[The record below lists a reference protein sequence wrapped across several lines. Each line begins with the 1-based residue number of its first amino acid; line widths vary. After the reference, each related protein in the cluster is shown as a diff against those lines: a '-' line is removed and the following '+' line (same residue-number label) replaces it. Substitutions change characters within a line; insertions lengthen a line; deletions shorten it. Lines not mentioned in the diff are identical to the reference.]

1 MRWSPARKPA
11 TGLTCSFRPDAP
23 VLMLRLLGRRP
34 EGAVTN
40 QPRAT
45 PWDHV
50 QQPGPSTESA
60 IQNSVLGGLRAR
72 KSRDLWRPYRAF
84 PFLESRFPGRCPG
97 LACCFPFG
105 AEFQNSATSKR
116 ASEGIGDATRWPLP
130 ASFAGESGC
139 WPPYRSAVGSEGAVT
154 RSSSARSTSGSAGCE
169 AASQAR
175 SSAPRS
181 ETGQID

>member
-1 MRWSPARKPA
+1 MRWSPVRKPA

-60 IQNSVLGGLRAR
+60 ILNSVLGGLRAR
-72 KSRDLWRPYRAF
+72 KSGDLWRPYRAF

-105 AEFQNSATSKR
+105 VEFQNSATSKR
-116 ASEGIGDATRWPLP
+116 ARGDRRCHAL
-130 ASFAGESGC
+130 AAAGVVRRRVGLMWSGLLGSRIDANGRG
-139 WPPYRSAVGSEGAVT
+139 RSMLG
-154 RSSSARSTSGSAGCE
+154 
-169 AASQAR
+169 
-175 SSAPRS
+175 
-181 ETGQID
+181 